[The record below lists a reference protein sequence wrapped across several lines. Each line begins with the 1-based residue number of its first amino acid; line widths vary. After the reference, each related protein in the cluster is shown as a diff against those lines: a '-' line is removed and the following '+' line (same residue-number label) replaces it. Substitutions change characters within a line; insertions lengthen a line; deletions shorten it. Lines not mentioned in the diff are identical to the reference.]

1 MSRFQHTPFAFMKVG
16 EPREN
21 PSEQAPEATPPEI
34 LRPGTTP
41 GRICTRCGAQAKQG
55 NVSSSDK
62 VVPALPDALFRLNS
76 VIGQVWLMQLQKRTK
91 QRYTASTGS
100 PRPALQTGY
109 GWRSFST
116 FFEPLSAIELVRLF
130 ENLLRFASDDEYAPA
145 RAFFLAYAPL
155 AFEHDMYGAYI
166 GPGVW
171 TRPAGSQKAAQRVRS
186 TLQRWCDWMEALV
199 HVQVHVQYSTRSVS
213 PELDKAV
220 ILLWPLLKQHHW
232 SYAELLGLL
241 RSWPQTPVPFAGDEE
256 FGGYSRNVLGLYCQ
270 RLRTLRP
277 HGKLYGQAVAER
289 LLRFLPSID

>member
-1 MSRFQHTPFAFMKVG
+1 MKVG
-16 EPREN
+16 EPREK
-21 PSEQAPEATPPEI
+21 PSEPDPETTQPEI
-34 LRPGTTP
+34 LPSRTIPG
-41 GRICTRCGAQAKQG
+41 GFCARCGAQGKEG
-55 NVSSSDK
+55 KILSWDK

-76 VIGQVWLMQLQKRTK
+76 VIGQVWLMQLQKRTQ
-91 QRYTASTGS
+91 QRYTASAGS

-130 ENLLRFASDDEYAPA
+130 ENLLRFSSCEGHAPS

-186 TLQRWCDWMEALV
+186 TLQRWCDWMEALI
-199 HVQVHVQYSTRSVS
+199 HFQVHDQHRTTTVS

-232 SYAELLGLL
+232 SYADLLGLL
-241 RSWPQTPVPFAGDEE
+241 RSWPKTPVPFAGDEE

-277 HGKLYGQAVAER
+277 HAKLYGQAVAER

>member
-1 MSRFQHTPFAFMKVG
+1 MKVG

-21 PSEQAPEATPPEI
+21 PTDLAPESPQLEI
-34 LRPGTTP
+34 LTS
-41 GRICTRCGAQAKQG
+41 GRTCTRCGAQFGPRKLLP
-55 NVSSSDK
+55 SDK
-62 VVPALPDALFRLNS
+62 FVPTLPDALFRLNS
-76 VIGQVWLMQLQKRTK
+76 VIGQVWLMQLRKRTQ
-91 QRYTASTGS
+91 QRYTSTTGS

-130 ENLLRFASDDEYAPA
+130 ENLMRFASYDGYAPS

-171 TRPAGSQKAAQRVRS
+171 TPPAGSQKAAQRVRR
-186 TLQRWCDWMEALV
+186 TLQRWCDWMEALI
-199 HVQVHVQYSTRSVS
+199 HFQVHHEHCTASMS

-232 SYAELLGLL
+232 SYADLLALL

-256 FGGYSRNVLGLYCQ
+256 FGGYSRHVLGLYCQ
-270 RLRTLRP
+270 RLRTMRP

-289 LLRFLPSID
+289 LLKFLPSID